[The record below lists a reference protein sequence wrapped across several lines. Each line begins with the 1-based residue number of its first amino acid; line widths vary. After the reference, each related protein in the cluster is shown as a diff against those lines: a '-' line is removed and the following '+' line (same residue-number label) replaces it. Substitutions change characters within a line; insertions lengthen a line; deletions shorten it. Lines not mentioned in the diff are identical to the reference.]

1 MALNGHTTPWG
12 EPMPAHARAHGV
24 RPGEWVYHLTF
35 GLGEVLTCESRDGQ
49 DRAEVRFLRSHVRL
63 LALAVAPMCRAPAGF
78 RVSIPATVA
87 PTLPPAQ
94 VAESP
99 PASPASVVGV
109 RQRLLRREGEP
120 ICGPPARAVLP
131 CMPASPTWTMDTGL
145 VGPFDPAWAAFES
158 RGSFKARRERRA
170 MTGLAHGQPR
180 FVCAAPPPL
189 AQLRNVLANMAN
201 DLMDQCRYKSFERRL
216 HRCWPRRWDRPMLF
230 DLSRPVSEPVDSQ
243 GVARLLD
250 NIGGTARRVI
260 QRLRARAL
268 ANGRW
273 WPAPQ
278 RLELWVHPNGAATA
292 RMRFAPGY
300 QPPGQPWIEMSASPR
315 VEVVTTPVPALQ
327 PASPL
332 PRTDKEH
339 RIQWRLNNGERLGP
353 RVASLPLPWQTA
365 PTLCGPFLYSPNGD
379 AVDRALRRQARRRND
394 ALPGTWAPRLVRGV
408 VPPFKH
414 LRGPLAEAVKA
425 IEAADAAVLADVLE
439 RQVAQADLRECVIE
453 LAEPVLDT
461 LYRPT
466 TRQFLNGLRQR
477 MVAAIQQRRAAS
489 HANGGWWPAPECLQ
503 VLVHAD
509 GAVTARMRFAP
520 GYQRPGQP
528 WLEWAGS
535 RRRPTGPKAGIVA
548 AIKAAGL

>member
-1 MALNGHTTPWG
+1 M
-12 EPMPAHARAHGV
+12 
-24 RPGEWVYHLTF
+24 F
-35 GLGEVLTCESRDGQ
+35 GLGEVLTAEREEGQ
-49 DRAEVRFLRSHVRL
+49 DRIKVHFLRSHARWL
-63 LALAVAPMCRAPAGF
+63 DLALAPMCQVPAWF
-78 RVSIPATVA
+78 RVPVAATAA
-87 PTLPPAQ
+87 PTWFPPQ

-99 PASPASVVGV
+99 PASPPSVVGV
-109 RQRLLRREGEP
+109 RQRLFRREGEP

-131 CMPASPTWTMDTGL
+131 SMPASPAWTVDTGL
-145 VGPFDPAWAAFES
+145 VGPFDPAWVASES

-170 MTGLAHGQPR
+170 MTGLARGQPR

-230 DLSRPVSEPVDSQ
+230 DLSGPVSEPVDSQ

-278 RLELWVHPNGAATA
+278 RLELWVHPNGEATA

-315 VEVVTTPVPALQ
+315 VEAVTTPVPALR

-353 RVASLPLPWQTA
+353 LVKLLPLPWQTE
-365 PTLCGPFLYSPNGD
+365 PSLCGPFLYSANGD
-379 AVDRALRRQARRRND
+379 AVDRALRRQARSRNN
-394 ALPGTWAPRLVRGV
+394 ALPGTRAPRLVRGV

-414 LRGPLAEAVKA
+414 LRGPLADAVKA
-425 IEAADAAVLADVLE
+425 IGAADAAVLADILE
-439 RQVAQADLRECVIE
+439 CCATQLDTHGREIE
-453 LAEPVLDT
+453 LAEPLPDI
-461 LYRPT
+461 LCRPA
-466 TRQFLNGLRQR
+466 TRQFLNGVRQR
-477 MVAAIQQRRAAS
+477 VVAVVQHLRAAS
-489 HANGGWWPAPECLQ
+489 HANGGWWPAPERVQ
-503 VLVHAD
+503 VLLNED
-509 GAVTARMRFAP
+509 GSVTARMRFA
-520 GYQRPGQP
+520 
-528 WLEWAGS
+528 
-535 RRRPTGPKAGIVA
+535 A
-548 AIKAAGL
+548 AISVPAGHGWSGLEADAGHRGRTSASWRR